1 MKVLRMSYRV
11 GATRTSSACRT
22 KYNASQSYLDS
33 PNGWV
38 SSHPKDQDKN
48 QEVFIQTQ
56 FKSITNIKKLTV
68 KCQYESTTIKVQS
81 SNNGIDFADVRSF
94 DIQSSKLNQ
103 FNLNI
108 KAKAIRIIPT
118 QFDIAIK
125 FDFLVE
131 IDPKLEN
138 FFIDQKLQL
147 SKELSN
153 VTRNVS
159 DCYCGNESG
168 YGACQSYLD
177 GPICWCPD
185 YQQSVR
191 GQYLEFDFHRK
202 VFIAQ
207 IITQGRDRCNWVT
220 KYKVKYESNGEWH
233 EAGDF
238 KGNSDQST
246 KVARNIRVIA
256 SKLRIYPLAFNDYID
271 LRADVVVSE
280 DLNQINIVQSDEQM
294 KQFVIQQQQRQDDSS
309 SQEEQRPQFPF
320 RYQQPVRQNYQPF
333 VQNYQRRYFQL
344 PVVQIDLPLKQDD
357 DFEDTDE
364 EIYEIM
370 DSSDS
375 QNFDENEVYE
385 IIDSSESN
393 KDDNSDGWM

>member
-38 SSHPKDQDKN
+38 PSHPKDQED

-56 FKSITNIKKLTV
+56 FKSTTNIKKLIV

-81 SNNGIDFADVRSF
+81 SNDGIDFTDVRSF

-108 KAKAIRIIPT
+108 KARAIRIIPIH
-118 QFDIAIK
+118 FDRAIK

-131 IDPKLEN
+131 IDPKLED

-147 SKELSN
+147 SKDLPN

-159 DCYCGNESG
+159 DCFDRNESS
-168 YGACQSYLD
+168 YGACKSYLD
-177 GPICWCPD
+177 GPICWCPKN
-185 YQQSVR
+185 QQFIR

-202 VFIAQ
+202 VFVAQ

-220 KYKVKYESNGEWH
+220 KYKVTYEINGEWH

-238 KGNSDQST
+238 EGNSDPST
-246 KVARNIRVIA
+246 KVARNIRIIV
-256 SKLRIYPLAFNDYID
+256 SKLRIYPLAFHDYID
-271 LRADVVVSE
+271 LRADAVVSE
-280 DLNQINIVQSDEQM
+280 DLNQINVVQSDEQM
-294 KQFVIQQQQRQDDSS
+294 KQIVIQQQFQHLRQDDSS

-320 RYQQPVRQNYQPF
+320 GYQQPVRQNYQPF
-333 VQNYQRRYFQL
+333 VRRQFQL
-344 PVVQIDLPLKQDD
+344 PVVQIDLPLRQDGN
-357 DFEDTDE
+357 FEDNE
-364 EIYEIM
+364 EM
-370 DSSDS
+370 
-375 QNFDENEVYE
+375 YE
-385 IIDSSESN
+385 IIDSSDIQNSYSDSYEVQEITDSSEN
-393 KDDNSDGWM
+393 NQDDNSDGWM